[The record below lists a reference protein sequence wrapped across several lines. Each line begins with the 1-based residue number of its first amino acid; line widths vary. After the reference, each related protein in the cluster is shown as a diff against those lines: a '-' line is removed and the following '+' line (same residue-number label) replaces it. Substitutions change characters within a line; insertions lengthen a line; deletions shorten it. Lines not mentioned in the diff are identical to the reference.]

1 LDDLIVGAPYANPD
15 GKLEAG
21 KSYVVFGK
29 GNSSAINLS
38 AIASPALET
47 EMPL

>member
-15 GKLEAG
+15 GKSFAG

-29 GNSSAINLS
+29 INSSQADIDVVFPKLY
-38 AIASPALET
+38 IIFPRL
-47 EMPL
+47 